1 MTRATSPST
10 PSSSTSATRKLFLGG
25 DSRPSVPLTFSDR
38 SLSHRSYGDDNRQTP
53 KPPPEAVHAQAQ
65 TAVRHFEHLKLEG
78 VKAGDQMVLVSG
90 GAWTAEGGLLR
101 PGLLAL
107 WQHLVD
113 YGVQAII
120 ADDLCAAPS
129 LHPVSALELDH
140 ALTLHPDRSPRR
152 IYPSQGD
159 GGLAFTLGLERVLVN
174 GFEVAVDP
182 AALAD
187 MEHAEEAAR
196 AHAAAMASAGGKCTV
211 ASHGAQMANG
221 GIATMSGEHAP
232 GIQSAGGTAGLG
244 KKRGI
249 YKKPHQTAAQAARA
263 AEKKRARYR
272 AAASRAAGAH

>member
-1 MTRATSPST
+1 
-10 PSSSTSATRKLFLGG
+10 
-25 DSRPSVPLTFSDR
+25 
-38 SLSHRSYGDDNRQTP
+38 
-53 KPPPEAVHAQAQ
+53 
-65 TAVRHFEHLKLEG
+65 
-78 VKAGDQMVLVSG
+78 MVLVSG

-113 YGVQAII
+113 YGVHAII

-152 IYPSQGD
+152 TYPLQGD
-159 GGLAFTLGLERVLVN
+159 GGLAFTLGLEHVLVN

-187 MEHAEEAAR
+187 MAHAEEAAR
-196 AHAAAMASAGGKCTV
+196 AHAAAMHAAMASAGGKATV

-221 GIATMSGEHAP
+221 GKATMASEHAP
-232 GIQSAGGTAGLG
+232 RIKSTRGKAGGKAGLG
-244 KKRGI
+244 RKKGI
-249 YKKPHQTAAQAARA
+249 YKKPHQTAAQAALAAKMRA
-263 AEKKRARYR
+263 YR
-272 AAASRAAGAH
+272 AANRAAGAH

>member
-1 MTRATSPST
+1 
-10 PSSSTSATRKLFLGG
+10 
-25 DSRPSVPLTFSDR
+25 
-38 SLSHRSYGDDNRQTP
+38 
-53 KPPPEAVHAQAQ
+53 
-65 TAVRHFEHLKLEG
+65 
-78 VKAGDQMVLVSG
+78 MVLVSG

-113 YGVQAII
+113 YGVHAII

-129 LHPVSALELDH
+129 LHPVRALELDH

-221 GIATMSGEHAP
+221 GIATMSSEHAHS
-232 GIQSAGGTAGLG
+232 IQSAGGKAMLG
-244 KKRGI
+244 KIRK
-249 YKKPHQTAAQAARA
+249 YNKPNQTAHQQADAARKRKYDAAARARAAAARA
-263 AEKKRARYR
+263 AEAKVRVE
-272 AAASRAAGAH
+272 

>member
-1 MTRATSPST
+1 
-10 PSSSTSATRKLFLGG
+10 
-25 DSRPSVPLTFSDR
+25 
-38 SLSHRSYGDDNRQTP
+38 
-53 KPPPEAVHAQAQ
+53 
-65 TAVRHFEHLKLEG
+65 
-78 VKAGDQMVLVSG
+78 MVLVSG
-90 GAWTAEGGLLR
+90 GTWTAEGGLLR

-113 YGVQAII
+113 YGVHAII

-196 AHAAAMASAGGKCTV
+196 AHAAAMASAGGIATMSGEHARGIQSAGGKCTVASHGAQMANGGKCTV

-232 GIQSAGGTAGLG
+232 GIQSAGGKAGLG

-249 YKKPHQTAAQAARA
+249 YKMKKKPHQTAAQAAG
-263 AEKKRARYR
+263 AEKMRRYR
-272 AAASRAAGAH
+272 AASRAAGAH

>member
-1 MTRATSPST
+1 
-10 PSSSTSATRKLFLGG
+10 
-25 DSRPSVPLTFSDR
+25 
-38 SLSHRSYGDDNRQTP
+38 
-53 KPPPEAVHAQAQ
+53 
-65 TAVRHFEHLKLEG
+65 
-78 VKAGDQMVLVSG
+78 MVLVSG

-159 GGLAFTLGLERVLVN
+159 GGLAFTLGLEHVLVN
-174 GFEVAVDP
+174 GFEVDVDP

-187 MEHAEEAAR
+187 MEHAEETAR
-196 AHAAAMASAGGKCTV
+196 AHAAAVAHACSSAGGK
-211 ASHGAQMANG
+211 
-221 GIATMSGEHAP
+221 ATMASEHAP
-232 GIQSAGGTAGLG
+232 RICSAGGKAASKTRRGR
-244 KKRGI
+244 KKGI
-249 YKKPHQTAAQAARA
+249 YKKPNQTAAQAALAAKMRA
-263 AEKKRARYR
+263 YR
-272 AAASRAAGAH
+272 AANRAVGAH

>member
-129 LHPVSALELDH
+129 LHPVSALHLDH
-140 ALTLHPDRSPRR
+140 ALTHPGRSPRR
-152 IYPSQGD
+152 TYPSQVD
-159 GGLAFTLGLERVLVN
+159 AGLLFTLGLQLVGVLCQQLEGSIRSHN
-174 GFEVAVDP
+174 DEG
-182 AALAD
+182 LR
-187 MEHAEEAAR
+187 AEF
-196 AHAAAMASAGGKCTV
+196 SCPFPG
-211 ASHGAQMANG
+211 
-221 GIATMSGEHAP
+221 SG
-232 GIQSAGGTAGLG
+232 
-244 KKRGI
+244 
-249 YKKPHQTAAQAARA
+249 
-263 AEKKRARYR
+263 
-272 AAASRAAGAH
+272 

>member
-1 MTRATSPST
+1 
-10 PSSSTSATRKLFLGG
+10 
-25 DSRPSVPLTFSDR
+25 
-38 SLSHRSYGDDNRQTP
+38 
-53 KPPPEAVHAQAQ
+53 
-65 TAVRHFEHLKLEG
+65 
-78 VKAGDQMVLVSG
+78 MVLVSG
-90 GAWTAEGGLLR
+90 GTWTAEGGLLR

-140 ALTLHPDRSPRR
+140 VLTHPDCSPRR
-152 IYPSQGD
+152 TYPSQCD
-159 GGLAFTLGLERVLVN
+159 GGLAFTLGLELMLVN

-232 GIQSAGGTAGLG
+232 GIQSAGGKTT
-244 KKRGI
+244 RGQI
-249 YKKPHQTAAQAARA
+249 RGTYNKPYQTAHQQADAARKRKYYAAARAAAARA
-263 AEKKRARYR
+263 AEAKVRVE
-272 AAASRAAGAH
+272 

>member
-1 MTRATSPST
+1 
-10 PSSSTSATRKLFLGG
+10 
-25 DSRPSVPLTFSDR
+25 
-38 SLSHRSYGDDNRQTP
+38 
-53 KPPPEAVHAQAQ
+53 
-65 TAVRHFEHLKLEG
+65 
-78 VKAGDQMVLVSG
+78 MVLVSG

-232 GIQSAGGTAGLG
+232 GIQSAGGKAGLG

-249 YKKPHQTAAQAARA
+249 YKMKKKPHQTAAQAAD
-263 AEKKRARYR
+263 AEKARARYR
-272 AAASRAAGAH
+272 AASRAAGAH

>member
-1 MTRATSPST
+1 
-10 PSSSTSATRKLFLGG
+10 
-25 DSRPSVPLTFSDR
+25 
-38 SLSHRSYGDDNRQTP
+38 
-53 KPPPEAVHAQAQ
+53 
-65 TAVRHFEHLKLEG
+65 
-78 VKAGDQMVLVSG
+78 MVLVSG

-113 YGVQAII
+113 YGVHAII

-196 AHAAAMASAGGKCTV
+196 AHAAAMASAVSSAGGKATV

-221 GIATMSGEHAP
+221 GKATMASEHAP
-232 GIQSAGGTAGLG
+232 RIQSAGGKAGGKAGLG
-244 KKRGI
+244 RKKGM
-249 YKKPHQTAAQAARA
+249 YKKPHQTAAQAALAAKMRA
-263 AEKKRARYR
+263 YR
-272 AAASRAAGAH
+272 AANRAAGAH

>member
-1 MTRATSPST
+1 
-10 PSSSTSATRKLFLGG
+10 
-25 DSRPSVPLTFSDR
+25 
-38 SLSHRSYGDDNRQTP
+38 
-53 KPPPEAVHAQAQ
+53 
-65 TAVRHFEHLKLEG
+65 
-78 VKAGDQMVLVSG
+78 MVLVSG
-90 GAWTAEGGLLR
+90 GTWTAEGGLLR

-113 YGVQAII
+113 YGVHAII

-152 IYPSQGD
+152 TYPSQGD

-174 GFEVAVDP
+174 GFEVDVDP

-196 AHAAAMASAGGKCTV
+196 AHAAASAAAMASAGGKCTV

-221 GIATMSGEHAP
+221 GIATMAGEHAAR
-232 GIQSAGGTAGLG
+232 IQSLGGTATMAGEHAARLQSLGGTARLG
-244 KKRGI
+244 KI
-249 YKKPHQTAAQAARA
+249 YKKPHQTPAQAASAKRMRKSRA
-263 AEKKRARYR
+263 AR
-272 AAASRAAGAH
+272 RAAGAH